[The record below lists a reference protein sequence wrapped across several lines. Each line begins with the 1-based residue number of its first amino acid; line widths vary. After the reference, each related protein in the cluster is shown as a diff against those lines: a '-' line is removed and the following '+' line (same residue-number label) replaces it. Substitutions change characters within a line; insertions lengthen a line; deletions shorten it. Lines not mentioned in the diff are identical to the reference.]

1 MNIQVE
7 KIQKKSQ
14 EHRCHTGLDQ
24 VLKTCWYIVHKP
36 DTDDRTKLQATAI
49 INDCYKYIMDLNT
62 NGVVITES
70 IKYIQGKMDHLN
82 NQEKKLLHDIKE
94 DAEDAEAAEAEAEA
108 EDTGEQTHNKI
119 F

>member
-14 EHRCHTGLDQ
+14 EHKCHTGRDQ

-94 DAEDAEAAEAEAEA
+94 DAEDAEAC
-108 EDTGEQTHNKI
+108 
-119 F
+119 

>member
-1 MNIQVE
+1 
-7 KIQKKSQ
+7 
-14 EHRCHTGLDQ
+14 
-24 VLKTCWYIVHKP
+24 
-36 DTDDRTKLQATAI
+36 
-49 INDCYKYIMDLNT
+49 MDLNT

-94 DAEDAEAAEAEAEA
+94 DAEAAEAAEVEA